1 MSFEDIN
8 QEALGRR
15 APANF
20 NHARQKKTESNF
32 GGGNVVQRNA
42 GTPCGSGFALRV
54 TYYYRCFF
62 TSVSMKMT
70 CRYPLCN
77 VSLTNPRVRMFFV
90 ILAGKL
96 SSTLTLQSNTLSPLT
111 CQLKLF
117 NDGEQSSTWLV
128 FDNFLFHCVTVSVIL
143 NFYTTLPVIFF
154 SFTEQFRKRRERR
167 NEKWV

>member
-1 MSFEDIN
+1 MS
-8 QEALGRR
+8 
-15 APANF
+15 
-20 NHARQKKTESNF
+20 
-32 GGGNVVQRNA
+32 GGDVVQRNA

-128 FDNFLFHCVTVSVIL
+128 FDNVLFHCVTVSVIL
-143 NFYTTLPVIFF
+143 NFYTTSPVIFF
-154 SFTEQFRKRRERR
+154 FFLSQSSLEKEESEEMKSEFRTFSVVHDI
-167 NEKWV
+167 NTFQNLLVTSI